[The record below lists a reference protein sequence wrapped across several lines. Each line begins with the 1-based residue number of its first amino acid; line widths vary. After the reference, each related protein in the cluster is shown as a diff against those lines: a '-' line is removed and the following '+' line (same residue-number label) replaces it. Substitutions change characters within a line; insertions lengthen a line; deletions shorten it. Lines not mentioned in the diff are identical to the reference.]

1 MLVVLDTNVLVSGLL
16 NGSGSPGQILDLL
29 LDGKLQIAYDDRI
42 LGEYED
48 VLARPQLHLDHSQ
61 VDAVI
66 SYLELSGKFTEAES
80 VSAAGYPDP
89 DDLPFVEVFITA
101 RAECLISGNLRHFA
115 PLLEKGAKVYSPK
128 QFLSYWG

>member
-42 LGEYED
+42 LDEYED

-66 SYLELSGKFTEAES
+66 SYLELSGKFTEAEN
-80 VSAAGYPDP
+80 VSAEGYPDP

-101 RAECLISGNLRHFA
+101 RAECLITGNLRHFT
-115 PLLEKGAKVYSPK
+115 PLLEKGTKVYSPK
-128 QFLSYWG
+128 QFLTYWR